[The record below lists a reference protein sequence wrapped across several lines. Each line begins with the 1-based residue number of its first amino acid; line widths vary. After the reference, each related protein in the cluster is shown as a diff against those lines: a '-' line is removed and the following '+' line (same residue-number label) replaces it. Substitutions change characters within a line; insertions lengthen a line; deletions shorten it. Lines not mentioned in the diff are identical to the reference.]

1 MSSLTGMGIYAEGAI
16 LTFGMQFLGFAV
28 AAALQTEVFYDILG
42 GLNFLALAFLAITT
56 TAVVD
61 DTANGGGVLETAN
74 GGVFLGLFVVSRGW
88 LLVFLA
94 WRAHD
99 RKGDARFDGVRDVP
113 SSFFVYWMVQ
123 AVWVYCISLPLLVG
137 VAGATADDG
146 EASSSSSSSYATSHQ
161 LASTG
166 MLLGMAISILVEIHS
181 DVVKARWVGRGRPG
195 GFCTEWLWKTSRH
208 PNYAGEILTWVFA
221 ACYAALVRD
230 RFRWTDALV
239 AAVSPLFTVQILL
252 NTSGTGVWHAEGKN
266 LKRYYEHPDPDIARS
281 YEEYRR
287 TTPPVFPVPFVPY
300 ESIPQ
305 SIQRRLFFEWER
317 YEYKP
322 SSSASSSKGSLTSQD
337 DRDLAGELSM

>member
-42 GLNFLALAFLAITT
+42 GVNFLSLAFLAITT

-61 DTANGGGVLETAN
+61 GGGGNVLDTANGA
-74 GGVFLGLFVVSRGW
+74 VFLGLFVVSRGW

-146 EASSSSSSSYATSHQ
+146 EASSSSSSSATSSQ
-161 LASTG
+161 SLASTG
-166 MLLGMAISILVEIHS
+166 MLVGMAISILGEIHS
-181 DVVKARWVGRGRPG
+181 DVVKTRWVGRGRPG
-195 GFCTEWLWKTSRH
+195 GFCTEGLWKASRH

-221 ACYAALVRD
+221 AIYAALVRD

-252 NTSGTGVWHAEGKN
+252 NTPGTGVWNAEGKN

-281 YEEYRR
+281 YEEYHK

-300 ESIPQ
+300 ESIPP
-305 SIQRRLFFEWER
+305 SIQRRVFFEWER

-322 SSSASSSKGSLTSQD
+322 SSSASRGSLTSQD
-337 DRDLAGELSM
+337 DRNLAGEQSM